1 LNSIG
6 GLKNFITGASKR
18 AKKVSPKKLLTNM
31 EDKSM
36 IQCTIFGGDGQ
47 SKTATGN
54 RTK

>member
-1 LNSIG
+1 LDSHG
-6 GLKNFITGASKR
+6 GLKNFNPGASKR